1 MAAVEFLPPLDEVGP
16 GDRLALD
23 AKPPRARL
31 LVGAARR
38 REARAR
44 ALVLAEPLRLPQL
57 PVPVEAEPAEIR
69 LDRLGECLGRAR
81 GVGVVE
87 AQEERAVG
95 LARIEPV
102 DERGAGVA
110 EMEPPGRARGE
121 AEDGAQARNPF
132 VIG

>member
-1 MAAVEFLPPLDEVGP
+1 VELLPSLDEVGP
-16 GDRLALD
+16 GDGLALD
-23 AKPPRARL
+23 AEPPRTRI

-38 REARAR
+38 REAGAR
-44 ALVLAEPLRLPQL
+44 RLVLAEPLRLPQL
-57 PVPVEAEPAEIR
+57 PIPVEAEPAQIR
-69 LDRLGECLGRAR
+69 LDRLGERFGRAL

-87 AQEERAVG
+87 TEEERAAE
-95 LARIEPV
+95 LARVEPV

-110 EMEPPGRARGE
+110 EMEAARGARGE